1 MSEIKKFYTTLTAI
15 PRLTVG
21 ARVFRKTLVDQ
32 YEEAL
37 VVSMLSK
44 TPTSDT
50 WSATIMTKN
59 GLEHMNGSVEHRS
72 VHDWMPVGWTY
83 DETLVGWI
91 PPESV
96 LRDDSK
102 DAADIEDPNAA
113 MQIANSSVFVVPAPW
128 EGEKFMSWRSR
139 VLKSVPALKGSH
151 AIQSKLS
158 ASWKSKQYE
167 ITV

>member
-15 PRLTVG
+15 PRPKVG
-21 ARVFRKTLVDQ
+21 DRFYRTTLVKQ

-37 VVSMLSK
+37 IVSMLSQ
-44 TPTSDT
+44 SEDSEN
-50 WSATIMTKN
+50 WSATLMTKN
-59 GLEHMNGSVEHRS
+59 GLEQVSGNVEHRS
-72 VHDWMPVGWTY
+72 IHDWMPVGWRF
-83 DETLVGWI
+83 DATLVGWI

-102 DAADIEDPNAA
+102 DAADIEDPVEAEAA
-113 MQIANSSVFVVPAPW
+113 AKVDVFVVPAPW

-139 VLKSVPALKGSH
+139 VLKSVPALKGKR

-158 ASWKSKQYE
+158 DSWKSKQYE
-167 ITV
+167 ITI